1 MKLYIIRHA
10 DPDYAA
16 DSLTPRGWQEARLLA
31 QRLARIPAAGYYVS
45 PLGRAQATAS
55 LTLQAVGA
63 QAQTRDWLREFS
75 GWTVDEA
82 SGERR
87 IPWDF
92 LPQQWTPDKRYYDR
106 DRWGGP
112 LLHRGT
118 VRREYRRVC
127 AGLDEL
133 LAAHGYQRSGQCYR
147 AVRPNEDTVMLFC
160 HFGVECVLLSHLCG
174 ISPMVLWHQF
184 VALPSSVTVLATE
197 ERRPGVALW
206 RLQRFGD
213 LSHLEAA
220 GQEPSFAARFCETF
234 ANTQQR
240 HD

>member
-31 QRLARIPAAGYYVS
+31 QRLTRIPAAGYYVS

-133 LAAHGYQRSGQCYR
+133 LADGYQRSGQCYR

-213 LSHLEAA
+213 LSHLDAA

-234 ANTQQR
+234 ANMQQR